1 MTEIAHFAFKHYQ
14 LPVTIIWNDPKEY
27 FVKGM
32 KTLLR
37 DIEENGIERWTV
49 KELKE
54 EIKPVDSAPKEDDC
68 CPPPTNPAQQ
78 GATGG
83 KFVV

>member
-1 MTEIAHFAFKHYQ
+1 MNETKGYAFKHYQ
-14 LPVTIIWNDPKEY
+14 MPVTIFWNDPKEY

-49 KELKE
+49 KELKA
-54 EIKPVDSAPKEDDC
+54 EIKDIPPVKGDEC
-68 CPPPTNPAQQ
+68 CPPSAPSPVKRNAVI
-78 GATGG
+78 
-83 KFVV
+83 KFEV